1 MADDNVQHGIDDN
14 PHGDAGKGAGLGAV
28 GGAVV
33 GLLAGGPVGAV
44 VGAVAGG
51 LASGAAVAAVDTV
64 DNDNTVSGVG
74 DGATGDANRMGTGT
88 NMAMN
93 TSGSNLPDIET
104 VGGTTGSNLPDIETV
119 GGTTGSYA
127 TTDVRATDVAATTNT
142 TDAGVMRVPVM
153 EEQINVEKGMHQAG
167 EVQVTKNIVEEQVNV
182 PVTLQ
187 HEEAVVTRHAVDRD
201 LAPGEQ
207 ATMIE
212 GNETIRVPL
221 MEETVSVTKSAHVAE
236 EIEIQK
242 QKVAEQQTVSDTVR
256 REEVNIS
263 QPTTGTHTETT
274 TTRTDGIV

>member
-74 DGATGDANRMGTGT
+74 DGATGDVNTTGNYGTGT
-88 NMAMN
+88 GASTMAMN
-93 TSGSNLPDIET
+93 TSGNDLPDIQTTGVASGSNLPDIQ
-104 VGGTTGSNLPDIETV
+104 TTGETPRMD
-119 GGTTGSYA
+119 TT
-127 TTDVRATDVAATTNT
+127 TTNVAATTNT

-153 EEQINVEKGMHQAG
+153 EEQINVEKGMQQAG
-167 EVQVTKNIVEEQVNV
+167 EVQVTKQIVEEQVNV

-187 HEEAVVTRHAVDRD
+187 REEVVVTRHAVDRD
-201 LAPGEQ
+201 LQPGET
-207 ATMIE
+207 ANMIE
-212 GNETIRVPL
+212 GGETIRVPL
-221 MEETVSVTKSAHVAE
+221 MEETVSVTKTARVAE

-263 QPTTGTHTETT
+263 QPTDT
-274 TTRTDGIV
+274 TTRTDRTV